1 MTGQDTLLRWR
12 MAGRRPAQGVLV
24 EVAAKRS
31 PFVVTAPPE
40 RSIEADGVALLTV
53 APDEPVERIDW
64 RCVVGLPVAV
74 LAYTEQPAE
83 PQVRA
88 LCEAATKAGAARV
101 IGLQADYET
110 MHEVYP

>member
-40 RSIEADGVALLTV
+40 HSIQTDGVALLTV

-74 LAYTEQPAE
+74 LAYTESHLAE
-83 PQVRA
+83 QVKAICRA
-88 LCEAATKAGAARV
+88 ASDAGASRV